1 MRIPQPR
8 FARFVLALMCLP
20 LVSLVHATQDSAFK
34 TALAHMQQAPVQHVT
49 VDDINIAYKTFGD
62 GEPLFAITGN
72 GDTMDL
78 WSPLFIEG
86 LAKAHKVYIFDN
98 RGAGLTSSGTKPFT
112 IEQFA
117 DDTAAF
123 MAQMGYKRAKV
134 LGFSMGSRI
143 ALQLTIDKP
152 DMVEKVVLYGCAPG
166 GKQEVKRTAAV
177 QKIFADTSG
186 TPAQQ
191 KERMFSVLI
200 PKPWRDAHPDPSTY
214 FPPTTETITPE
225 VRAKQNKAVAIWPGV
240 YDQLGGIQTPTLIMA
255 GTADEVVPPANAV
268 TLVDNIPAS
277 WLVRLQGGG
286 HGMMYQFPEQMID
299 IVNTFFL
306 TAN

>member
-1 MRIPQPR
+1 MRKLQHLLPR
-8 FARFVLALMCLP
+8 FLLALVCLP
-20 LVSLVHATQDSAFK
+20 LMSLAQAAQDSAFK
-34 TALAHMQQAPVQHVT
+34 TALTNMQQTPVQYVT
-49 VDDINIAYKTFGD
+49 VGDIKVAYKTFGQ
-62 GEPLFAITGN
+62 GQPLFAITGN

-86 LAKAHKVYIFDN
+86 LAKQHKVYIFDN

-117 DDTAAF
+117 DDTAGF
-123 MAQMGYKRAKV
+123 MAQMGYKHAKV

-166 GKQEVKRTAAV
+166 GKQEIKRTAAV

-186 TPAQQ
+186 TAAQQ

-200 PKPWRDAHPDPSTY
+200 PKPWRESHPDPSTY

-225 VRAKQNKAVAIWPGV
+225 VRAKQNKAVASWPGV
-240 YDQLGGIQTPTLIMA
+240 YNQLSGINTPTMIMA
-255 GTADEVVPPANAV
+255 GTADEVVPPANAL
-268 TLVDNIPAS
+268 TLVENIPAS
-277 WLVRLQGGG
+277 WLVRMSGGG
-286 HGMMYQFPEQMID
+286 HGMMYQFPNQMTD
-299 IVNTFFL
+299 IVNTFLL